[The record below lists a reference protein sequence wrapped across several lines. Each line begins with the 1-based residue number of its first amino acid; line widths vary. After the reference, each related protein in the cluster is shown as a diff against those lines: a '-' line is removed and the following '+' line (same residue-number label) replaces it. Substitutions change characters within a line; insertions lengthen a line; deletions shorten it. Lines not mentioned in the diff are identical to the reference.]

1 MLLAPALARE
11 RAPRYDRR
19 AAPRYPCGPQ
29 VLCQLT
35 TDLSAEP
42 WLAWVRDVSTQG
54 IGLVVDRRFAPGT
67 PMLVE
72 LQTDDGL
79 TCTVTA
85 RVVRATA
92 EGDAEWLLGCTL
104 TRDLDDGELAQLL

>member
-1 MLLAPALARE
+1 MPAPTLARK
-11 RAPRYDRR
+11 AAVQADRR
-19 AAPRYPCGPQ
+19 ATPRHPCGPQ

-35 TDLSAEP
+35 TDLGGEP
-42 WLAWVRDVSTQG
+42 WFAWVRDVSTQG

-85 RVVRATA
+85 RVVRASA
-92 EGDAEWLLGCTL
+92 EGDAEWLIGCTFAHE
-104 TRDLDDGELAQLL
+104 LDDAELDRLL

>member
-1 MLLAPALARE
+1 MLVPLLAPTTAC
-11 RAPRYDRR
+11 PHDRR
-19 AAPRYPCGPQ
+19 AAPRYACGPQ

-35 TDLSAEP
+35 TDPGAEP

-85 RVVRATA
+85 RVVRARA
-92 EGDAEWLLGCTL
+92 EGEAEWLIGCTL
-104 TRDLDDGELAQLL
+104 TRELDDDELEKLL